1 MELNFNF
8 NGLTKLRE
16 WWKIV
21 LSNFKIIQEECNN
34 TRKIAQNACT
44 KEEAQG
50 YVAEFAQSSPEYVE
64 AINAFSQAYK
74 AAGGSAQA
82 LDDLYGGR
90 LLIRDDISDADSVL
104 ISENGIYTNITQNV
118 PDNKA
123 PAVII
128 MLSGIEYILPNEG
141 DIMKRGKNHEW
152 INLHDGLN
160 EKIDEIRGDMGNQI
174 VFGTYSGDGSEDRFI
189 ELGFTPRA
197 VEVYTKAGCQF
208 YDLYDGH
215 ESYSGGL
222 ALLENPCIGAY
233 NKTVLDIDENGFNV
247 HYYTHQSSN
256 YTIGTNTNNT
266 TYYYKAYR

>member
-90 LLIRDDISDADSVL
+90 LLIRDDISDADSAL

-141 DIMKRGKNHEW
+141 DIMKRDKNHEW

-174 VFGTYSGDGSEDRFI
+174 VFGTYTGDGSADRFI

-197 VEVYTKAGCQF
+197 VEVYTNYGGQ
-208 YDLYDGH
+208 YYNLYDG
-215 ESYSGGL
+215 YWVYAGGL
-222 ALLENPCIGAY
+222 ALLDNPCIGPY
-233 NKTVLDIDENGFNV
+233 KNMVIDIDENGFNV
-247 HYYTHQSSN
+247 HYYVKERD
-256 YTIGTNTNNT
+256 YTIGTNENNRVF
-266 TYYYKAYR
+266 YYKAYR

>member
-1 MELNFNF
+1 MDLNFNF

-21 LSNFKIIQEECNN
+21 LSNFKIIQEECNS

-64 AINAFSQAYK
+64 AINEFSQAYE

-82 LDDLYGGR
+82 LDELYGGR
-90 LLIRDDISDADSVL
+90 LLIRDDISDADSAL
-104 ISENGIYTNITQNV
+104 INENGIYTNITQNI

-128 MLSGIEYILPNEG
+128 MLSGIEYLLLNDG
-141 DIMKRGKNHEW
+141 DIMKRDKNHEW

-174 VFGTYSGDGSEDRFI
+174 VFGTYSGDGTTDRFFD
-189 ELGFTPRA
+189 LGFTPRA
-197 VEVYTKAGCQF
+197 VEVFKKDGSQVIVWADQYYHYGGFAVSGGNCETYAGVLLSISEVD
-208 YDLYDGH
+208 YYIMLKHRTWENNYLYD
-215 ESYSGGL
+215 YSDDMEGISKYL
-222 ALLENPCIGAY
+222 S
-233 NKTVLDIDENGFNV
+233 D
-247 HYYTHQSSN
+247 
-256 YTIGTNTNNT
+256 
-266 TYYYKAYR
+266 